1 MAVSINCDP
10 LDEAPG
16 ETPERQLNAKKT
28 TLSSLFDAQKECA
41 IIMTD
46 AAGLVCNWNKTAG
59 TIFDYTEDEVHG
71 KPISCCY
78 TNAAIKKGQNLKNL
92 QLANSSPDYCVK
104 EWLVKKSGTKFK
116 AFVQFTAL
124 FDVNHDVWGYV
135 IKIVE
140 IAKNKNIPEKKIK
153 ESTPT
158 SKEISGETK
167 KYGRSDLRFQKLIK
181 NSNAGIILIDRALNI
196 VFRSRSAERISG
208 WTKEE
213 RGNHSILEIIHPADR
228 KDVKLLFD
236 ELAKNDNQTQTY
248 VFRLLHFEGHY
259 IWLEC
264 VFTNF
269 FEDPDIEAMVCNFK
283 DITEKKHAVELLQR
297 SVKEL
302 SDYKYALDEAAIVA
316 LTDQKGIIKYV
327 NDTFCTISK
336 FSREEVIGHDH
347 RIINSGYH
355 SKAFI
360 RNLWVTI
367 AGGKIWKGEFRNK
380 AKDGSFY
387 WVDATIVPFL
397 NEKGKPYQ
405 YVAIRFDITESKRI
419 FAELEESEKN
429 YSELFHLSPLPMY
442 VFELG
447 TLNFLDVNGAF
458 LDHYGYTR
466 EEILSMNLREIR
478 SPGEI
483 QQLDT
488 LAMDDNR
495 HIMGTFSHRT
505 KNGDD
510 IQVEIKSNFI
520 TYKGQK
526 ARLAIANDITERL
539 NYIKAIE
546 AQNEKL
552 KEISWIQSH
561 VVRAPLAR
569 LMGLIP
575 LIKNSFAKTEENE
588 MLLEYLMVS
597 ANELDATIK
606 EISEKTVISPGL
618 KVNK

>member
-1 MAVSINCDP
+1 MTLSINRYSS
-10 LDEAPG
+10 DEANGKIP
-16 ETPERQLNAKKT
+16 PVLSVAPFKALNNK
-28 TLSSLFDAQKECA
+28 FNVVDDCA
-41 IIMTD
+41 MMMAD
-46 AAGLVCNWNKTAG
+46 AAGIIINWNKTAEALLG
-59 TIFDYTEDEVHG
+59 YTENEIIG
-71 KPISCCY
+71 KPISRFY
-78 TNAAIKKGQNLKNL
+78 TAAAIKNGQHLKNL
-92 QLANSSPDYCVK
+92 QLAASNPDYCVK
-104 EWLVKKSGTKFK
+104 SWLVKKSGTKFE
-116 AFVQFTAL
+116 AFVQYTAL
-124 FDVNHDVWGYV
+124 FDANHDVWGYM
-135 IKIVE
+135 IKIRPL
-140 IAKNKNIPEKKIK
+140 AKSKN
-153 ESTPT
+153 TPKASASAT
-158 SKEISGETK
+158 KEISGKTK
-167 KYGRSDLRFQKLIK
+167 KYVLSDLRFQKLIE

-208 WTKEE
+208 WTEE
-213 RGNHSILEIIHPADR
+213 KRGNHSILEIVHPADL
-228 KDVKLLFD
+228 KDVSLLFD
-236 ELAKNDNQTQTY
+236 ELAKNNNQTQTY
-248 VFRLLHFEGHY
+248 IFRLLHAEGYY

-264 VFTNF
+264 AFTNF
-269 FEDPDIEAMVCNFK
+269 LHDPDIEAMVCNFK
-283 DITEKKHAVELLQR
+283 DITEKKHALELLQR

-327 NDTFCTISK
+327 NDTFCKTSK

-466 EEILSMNLREIR
+466 EEILSMNLRDIR
-478 SPGEI
+478 PPGEI
-483 QQLDT
+483 RQLEFMA
-488 LAMDDNR
+488 LDDSR
-495 HIMGTFSHRT
+495 PITGTFNHRT

-510 IQVEIKSNFI
+510 IQVDIKSNFI
-520 TYKGQK
+520 KYKGQR

-569 LMGLIP
+569 IMGLIP
-575 LIKNSFAKTEENE
+575 LIKKSCEKTEEKE
-588 MLLEYLMVS
+588 ILLEYLMIS
-597 ANELDATIK
+597 ANELDAIIK
-606 EISEKTVISPGL
+606 EISDKIVISHDL
-618 KVNK
+618 KAKK